1 MSTELKQRGRK
12 GRPNYPLDFKRALAQ
27 QACEPGVSVLKLALL
42 HGINANQLFR
52 WRRHYRAG
60 LFDVTPLKAATL
72 LPVSVIERPPAAL
85 ATGSPRGLPQSASPA
100 PSVTGAF
107 IEVQLADIVVRV
119 GNGAEAATLRAVLEA
134 LRR

>member
-1 MSTELKQRGRK
+1 MKRRGRK

-27 QACEPGVSVLKLALL
+27 QACEPSVSVSKLALS

-60 LFDVTPLKAATL
+60 LFDVTPVKAVTL
-72 LPVSVIERPPAAL
+72 LPVSVVERPPVPL
-85 ATGSPRGLPQSASPA
+85 ATGRPRGLPQSASPA
-100 PSVTGAF
+100 PAVTGPF
-107 IEVQLADIVVRV
+107 IEVQLADVVVRV
-119 GNGAEAATLRAVLEA
+119 GNGAEAATLRAVLEE